1 MDVRRRGQSLD
12 ARGGRRGERGGGLR
26 DRQERKGGRSNS
38 TERARAPQGRHLD
51 YKTLEILSEKDPSLV
66 AIALSSNPALPDTLR
81 ETTMRQDLVE
91 LLCLVLSKAFKSQTD
106 RGSLQRLAGIIKD
119 SGFFRTVLPHYVA
132 SMRSEVNSL
141 RRAQCPQHLENILA
155 ILFKVLKIF
164 PAGSVEAVSLLLTL
178 LEHSM
183 KSLSALGADIQ
194 PQMEETVEGLQAQ
207 VRHLQR
213 GSREGALTTGEGE
226 QEDFWNKPIYPTHEE
241 LQLDHRPFLR
251 PNLTSERYKDT
262 HHYLDTQFRLLRE
275 DFVKPLRDGI
285 QEFLWNHI
293 EPGKGNKRLKAKHFD
308 NFYVYFDTRLVVL
321 NCTNTGL
328 AYTVQFDIKPL
339 KSVPWQNSKRLLNGS
354 LVCLSCDHFE
364 SFLFATVSDRDLKD
378 LTKGQVQIMFTEESR
393 LKLADIQKDQVFLMI
408 ESTAFFEAYRYVL
421 EGLQE
426 QAVNSLPFQ
435 RYIVECSTNVQPP
448 AYLRRQDK
456 YDLSSIAEPKYQK
469 STVPFRCLEAG
480 AWPKMEVLGLDESQM
495 KALRLALTKELAIIQ
510 GPPGTGKTH
519 VGLKIAR
526 ALLNNG
532 ALWGNKFGTG
542 TMLIVCYTNHALDQ
556 FLEGI
561 HKFLENGIVRVGGC
575 SKSEILKPF
584 NLRELSCSPNCRLAL
599 PPHLSL
605 AYREIKRELY
615 DEERNILSQ
624 NKKLE
629 CSLKGILHEN
639 VLKTFISERHWYG
652 LQLPT
657 TSNQKSRIM
666 EWLNLGSI
674 VFLRRETETSNRNE
688 AAPAEEA
695 MELEEEGLIEIAEE
709 ADLIQAERIIEDNIG
724 PRRGR
729 DDRMKEAMKS
739 AVREVEELMLAL
751 NLDADEIQAEQ
762 SEGEWEMQRDPKM
775 KLKNEIRKE
784 LRKSSDMTEEEENLV
799 LNVWVLSLPD
809 RWRLYRLWVARFR
822 SELRTSALKSE
833 EAYQNAVER
842 LADVRRHESLCILRK
857 AKVIGMTTT
866 GAAKYRRVLQEVGP
880 RLVIVE
886 EAAQVLEAHTITTL
900 SEACQHLILIG
911 DHQQLQPS
919 TTVYEL
925 GKRYN
930 MKISMFERLV
940 KMGLPFVRLNYQHRM
955 RPEIARLLT
964 PHIYPELENHPSV
977 LDFEKIKGIKT
988 SIFFVEHNYP
998 EEIGDGTSHQN
1009 QHEAM
1014 FVVALCRY
1022 LLFQDYKPEQIT
1034 ILTTYNSQLYCLH
1047 KLMPASQFAGVQVHV
1062 VDKYQG
1068 EENDIVLLSL
1078 VRSNMQGK
1086 VGFLSIPNRVCVA
1099 LSRAR
1104 KGLYFVGSSATLGKV
1119 KLWSNIFQT
1128 LRENDQIGKA
1138 LTLYCQNHPNRQVEA
1153 ACAEDF
1159 KQAPEGGCTKPC
1171 QFILDCD
1178 HVCQKVCH
1186 PYDPEHKKYK
1196 CLKKCQRIL
1205 CDLGHRC
1212 PLECHRECPQKCPV
1226 KVEKIIPQC
1235 QHTQMVPCHQ
1245 DPETFECKKP
1255 CQKILMCGH
1264 PCDST
1269 CGGQCTGMCNV
1280 KVTLE
1285 LNCGHS
1291 QQDACFYQTQTEKP
1305 ACRTPCVQK
1314 LKCGHPCRGN
1324 CAKCYQGRFHVLC
1337 FLRCERLLVC
1347 SHMCSKPCFCDGSS
1361 CKRRCENRCDHSKC
1375 LKPCGQPCTPCTE
1388 PCTWQC
1394 PHQRCSKLCHEPCD
1408 RSPCSQ
1414 PCANTLD
1421 CGHPCIG
1428 LCGEKCPSKCRICN
1442 HDEFTELLNGT
1453 EDGPEAYFIQLED
1466 CGHRFEY
1473 TAMDKYMGMNDNEQ
1487 ANEEEVARSL
1497 KECPKCFTPI
1507 RKNLRYGSHIK
1518 RSLAK
1523 IETVKVKIN
1532 GHPADIAK
1540 RSRALKKQ
1548 CKESRDMLQQYGYMH
1563 ISSRLGEP
1571 NITPNDLWVLEN
1583 QMDFLTR
1590 VAKLLTMT
1598 TENMSTM
1605 QCIQFESNVAEFVHW
1620 LGDVDQNF
1628 TDQQVFDLQRQLRR
1642 LTFLAELNVC
1652 CHEEENRWQRDEIPS
1667 EVQTITQVLEK
1678 SGQFNEQD
1686 EQRVKETMKEL
1697 NQKLPLAGLGIGEED
1712 RKWILSTRKMP
1723 SRHWYK

>member
-1 MDVRRRGQSLD
+1 MHGARGRGQRRAQGYRAGEQEEMDVRRRGQSLD

-141 RRAQCPQHLENILA
+141 RRAQCPQHLENIL
-155 ILFKVLKIF
+155 VLKIF

-556 FLEGI
+556 FLEGKQRCQYI
-561 HKFLENGIVRVGGC
+561 SDIFHIR
-575 SKSEILKPF
+575 P
-584 NLRELSCSPNCRLAL
+584 LSFFRFKRCAV
-599 PPHLSL
+599 HLFS
-605 AYREIKRELY
+605 
-615 DEERNILSQ
+615 
-624 NKKLE
+624 
-629 CSLKGILHEN
+629 
-639 VLKTFISERHWYG
+639 
-652 LQLPT
+652 
-657 TSNQKSRIM
+657 
-666 EWLNLGSI
+666 
-674 VFLRRETETSNRNE
+674 
-688 AAPAEEA
+688 APAEEA

-977 LDFEKIKGIKT
+977 LDFEKIKVCIAFLCNIYKVKKFKCNLPPT
-988 SIFFVEHNYP
+988 SKLHSTHILKYANRCRSVSGNHS
-998 EEIGDGTSHQN
+998 IGD
-1009 QHEAM
+1009 
-1014 FVVALCRY
+1014 
-1022 LLFQDYKPEQIT
+1022 
-1034 ILTTYNSQLYCLH
+1034 
-1047 KLMPASQFAGVQVHV
+1047 
-1062 VDKYQG
+1062 
-1068 EENDIVLLSL
+1068 VL
-1078 VRSNMQGK
+1078 RS
-1086 VGFLSIPNRVCVA
+1086 
-1099 LSRAR
+1099 
-1104 KGLYFVGSSATLGKV
+1104 
-1119 KLWSNIFQT
+1119 
-1128 LRENDQIGKA
+1128 
-1138 LTLYCQNHPNRQVEA
+1138 
-1153 ACAEDF
+1153 F
-1159 KQAPEGGCTKPC
+1159 K
-1171 QFILDCD
+1171 
-1178 HVCQKVCH
+1178 
-1186 PYDPEHKKYK
+1186 
-1196 CLKKCQRIL
+1196 
-1205 CDLGHRC
+1205 
-1212 PLECHRECPQKCPV
+1212 
-1226 KVEKIIPQC
+1226 
-1235 QHTQMVPCHQ
+1235 M
-1245 DPETFECKKP
+1245 
-1255 CQKILMCGH
+1255 
-1264 PCDST
+1264 
-1269 CGGQCTGMCNV
+1269 
-1280 KVTLE
+1280 
-1285 LNCGHS
+1285 
-1291 QQDACFYQTQTEKP
+1291 
-1305 ACRTPCVQK
+1305 
-1314 LKCGHPCRGN
+1314 
-1324 CAKCYQGRFHVLC
+1324 
-1337 FLRCERLLVC
+1337 
-1347 SHMCSKPCFCDGSS
+1347 
-1361 CKRRCENRCDHSKC
+1361 
-1375 LKPCGQPCTPCTE
+1375 
-1388 PCTWQC
+1388 
-1394 PHQRCSKLCHEPCD
+1394 
-1408 RSPCSQ
+1408 
-1414 PCANTLD
+1414 
-1421 CGHPCIG
+1421 
-1428 LCGEKCPSKCRICN
+1428 
-1442 HDEFTELLNGT
+1442 
-1453 EDGPEAYFIQLED
+1453 
-1466 CGHRFEY
+1466 
-1473 TAMDKYMGMNDNEQ
+1473 
-1487 ANEEEVARSL
+1487 
-1497 KECPKCFTPI
+1497 
-1507 RKNLRYGSHIK
+1507 
-1518 RSLAK
+1518 
-1523 IETVKVKIN
+1523 
-1532 GHPADIAK
+1532 
-1540 RSRALKKQ
+1540 
-1548 CKESRDMLQQYGYMH
+1548 
-1563 ISSRLGEP
+1563 
-1571 NITPNDLWVLEN
+1571 
-1583 QMDFLTR
+1583 
-1590 VAKLLTMT
+1590 
-1598 TENMSTM
+1598 
-1605 QCIQFESNVAEFVHW
+1605 
-1620 LGDVDQNF
+1620 
-1628 TDQQVFDLQRQLRR
+1628 
-1642 LTFLAELNVC
+1642 
-1652 CHEEENRWQRDEIPS
+1652 
-1667 EVQTITQVLEK
+1667 
-1678 SGQFNEQD
+1678 
-1686 EQRVKETMKEL
+1686 
-1697 NQKLPLAGLGIGEED
+1697 
-1712 RKWILSTRKMP
+1712 
-1723 SRHWYK
+1723 